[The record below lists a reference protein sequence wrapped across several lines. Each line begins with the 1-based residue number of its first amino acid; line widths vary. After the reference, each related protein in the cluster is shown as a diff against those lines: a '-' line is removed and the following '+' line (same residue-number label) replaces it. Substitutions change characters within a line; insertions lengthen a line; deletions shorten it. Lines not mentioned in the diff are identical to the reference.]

1 MADEAD
7 IANDQVQK
15 ALDATMR
22 TIGTHIEPNKTGVCV
37 WCDEPIK
44 EKDDRRW
51 CSIDC
56 RNEHSRWA
64 NKL

>member
-15 ALDATMR
+15 ALDATMS

-44 EKDDRRW
+44 EKDDRR
-51 CSIDC
+51 
-56 RNEHSRWA
+56 
-64 NKL
+64 